1 LTLKHKYHADRK
13 RSVKYAAREHE
24 AYALLLRH
32 LGPYYT
38 VLFNG
43 FASGLIGVREGG
55 SINALGRF
63 DLIIA
68 SLIDRNKVFAY
79 VEVTG
84 DNTDDIYAYILSEK
98 ISKAK
103 ELPVPVFIMYRK
115 ERKRMWRVFRTPQI
129 IRYGEL
135 INWVE
140 GEKQYYRISI
150 AKGIMFRS
158 WVSWFRNHYIPYA
171 ERNGKYIIVQGDEIE
186 DDAGIF

>member
-1 LTLKHKYHADRK
+1 MTLKHKYHADRK

-115 ERKRMWRVFRTPQI
+115 ERKRMWRVFSTPKI

-150 AKGIMFRS
+150 ARGIMFRS